1 MHELTYAKNLAYIIF
16 KQINEKKPK
25 RVKSITFVIG
35 SASGIDKEFLEHS
48 FKDHIFK
55 NTICESAELIFKKE
69 DPKIKCKNC
78 NEEYK
83 EAVLSCRCGSSD
95 FDIVSGQDVYIENID
110 FEF

>member
-55 NTICESAELIFKKE
+55 NTICESAELIFKKRIQRLNV
-69 DPKIKCKNC
+69 KIVMKNI
-78 NEEYK
+78 K
-83 EAVLSCRCGSSD
+83 KQ
-95 FDIVSGQDVYIENID
+95 F
-110 FEF
+110 